1 MMKSRLTKLEEKR
14 SFKQAILFIFLT
26 FVTIIILIFLG
37 LPALVKL
44 VTFLGDLKSSG
55 QKIEN
60 VDTLPPPT
68 PVLQPL
74 PEATNST
81 TITITGFGEEG
92 TTIKLF
98 LNGEIAKEVVTGKD
112 GSFVF
117 DKINL
122 SSNENK
128 IKTKAADASGNESQF
143 SSESVVVFDN
153 QPPDL
158 NILSPNDQDKF
169 FDKDREITV
178 KGESEP
184 NLDILVNDR
193 LAYTDSE
200 GKFSSLIRLNEGE
213 NTIKVQAK
221 DKAGNETTKEVKVTY
236 SP

>member
-1 MMKSRLTKLEEKR
+1 MMKSRLTKIEEKR
-14 SFKQAILFIFLT
+14 SFKQALLFSALT

-60 VDTLPPPT
+60 IDTISPPT

-81 TITITGFGEEG
+81 NITITGFSEEG

-117 DKINL
+117 DQINL

-143 SSESVVVFDN
+143 SSESIVVFDN

-178 KGESEP
+178 NGQSES

-193 LAYTDSE
+193 LAYADSE

-213 NTIKVQAK
+213 NNIKVQAK
-221 DKAGNETTKEVKVTY
+221 DKAGNETTKEIKVTY